1 MVNYNNGKI
10 YKIVCNTTGLVYI
23 GSTTKNKLCERLTQ
37 HKSRFKKYNEGDNIK
52 YSSFLV
58 LENNNYNII
67 LIENYKC
74 NNKDELTAR
83 ERYYIEKIECVNS
96 VIPGRTRKERD
107 NLKVNKIKKSIS
119 DKKYYEKNKIK
130 IRESG
135 KDYRKNYNN
144 IRNNWWSSMGGN
156 PFKNNMSLLK
166 IDTNLFN

>member
-10 YKIVCNTTGLVYI
+10 YKIVCNKTGLIYI
-23 GSTTKNKLCERLTQ
+23 GSTTKNTIQTRLKE
-37 HKSRFKKYNEGDNIK
+37 HEGRFKKNTGGK
-52 YSSFLV
+52 YTCYEILKNNDYKIEL
-58 LENNNYNII
+58 LEEVN
-67 LIENYKC
+67 C
-74 NNKDELTAR
+74 NSKDELKNK

-107 NLKVNKIKKSIS
+107 NLKVNKIKKTIS

-130 IRESG
+130 IRESQ
-135 KDYRKNYNN
+135 KDYSKNYNN

-166 IDTNLFN
+166 IDVNLFN

>member
-10 YKIVCNTTGLVYI
+10 YKIVCNKTGLIYI
-23 GSTTKNKLCERLTQ
+23 GSTTKNTIQTRLKE
-37 HKSRFKKYNEGDNIK
+37 HEARFKKNTGGK
-52 YSSFLV
+52 YTCYEILKNNDYKIEL
-58 LENNNYNII
+58 LEEVN
-67 LIENYKC
+67 C
-74 NNKDELTAR
+74 NSKDELKNK

-130 IRESG
+130 IRESQ
-135 KDYRKNYNN
+135 KDYSKNYNN
-144 IRNNWWSSMGGN
+144 IRNNWWCSMGGN
-156 PFKNNMSLLK
+156 PYKNNMSLIK